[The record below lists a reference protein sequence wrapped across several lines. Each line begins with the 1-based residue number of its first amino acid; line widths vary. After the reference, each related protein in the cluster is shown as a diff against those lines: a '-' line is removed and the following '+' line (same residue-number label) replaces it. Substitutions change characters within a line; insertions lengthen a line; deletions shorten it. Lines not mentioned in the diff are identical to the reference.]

1 MAVAKKTKPEQG
13 NGKPALEIENVQ
25 AIAYARA
32 ELPEQGGVVVWRGR
46 HGVGKTTSVRCVA
59 ALNNTE
65 VRSSLVPRDGC
76 DHGTIRA
83 PGILVRIGRRN
94 TASGELE
101 MEMVDPECDPS
112 VLVEPKLK
120 GKTERDSLRLRMLV
134 RVGQVE
140 VTGEQW
146 GCHLADVVPERVE
159 EILAG
164 IDPRNPVGSA
174 EVVRARVHALAL
186 AAEQEAVRQTGRA
199 ETLAGQLAGVDLT
212 VPQDPEM
219 LQRAYEVALHQF
231 SRVEA
236 EAKQAREQAEAVE
249 AARKKLAGVQASLPD
264 VAAIKA
270 EIDAAEA
277 RRSVGQQE
285 VATIDLQIA
294 ELRRKREE
302 AIRGIDTAT
311 QASADASAR
320 MKTAKAQHFAVAELR
335 ATVEGGVVDGPSL
348 EVIEQARIAKEQAHA
363 AILAGQRAREG
374 QKTHADAEAARQAA
388 TASETRGKALRSLA
402 RSTDMVLE
410 EALRAAGFAGL
421 TWRDGRLYVES
432 DRGLDGHLELFDD
445 LSEGERYQTVFR
457 WYAEKLPP
465 SSFVPFSQ
473 EAWQGQL
480 DSARQEIAAMCRAH
494 KIWLWTGQIGDGDL
508 RAEVFGGD
516 VGAGVV
522 YPVGAEN

>member
-1 MAVAKKTKPEQG
+1 MAKKAKPEQG

-25 AIAYARA
+25 AIKYARA
-32 ELPEQGGVVVWRGR
+32 ELPEHGGVLVWRGR
-46 HGVGKTTSVRCVA
+46 HGVGKTTSIRCVS
-59 ALNNTE
+59 ALNNQE
-65 VRSSLVPRDGC
+65 VRSNLVPRDGC
-76 DHGTIRA
+76 EHGTIRA

-146 GCHLADVVPERVE
+146 GCHLADVVFDQVE
-159 EILAG
+159 SILAG
-164 IDPRNPVGSA
+164 LDPKNPVGSA
-174 EVVRARVHALAL
+174 EIVRARVHELAL
-186 AAEQEAVRQTGRA
+186 EAEQEATRQTGKA
-199 ETLAGQLAGVDLT
+199 DALAGQLAGVDLLAPSDSET
-212 VPQDPEM
+212 
-219 LQRAYEVALHQF
+219 LQRAYELALHQF

-236 EAKQAREQAEAVE
+236 EAQSAREQAETVE
-249 AARKKLAGVQASLPD
+249 QARQKLEGVTASLPNL
-264 VAAIKA
+264 AAIKA
-270 EIDAAEA
+270 EIDDAEA

-302 AIRGIDTAT
+302 AVRGVDVAT
-311 QASADASAR
+311 RASADATGR
-320 MKTAKAQHFAVAELR
+320 MRSAKAQHFAVAELR
-335 ATVEGGVVDGPSL
+335 ATVEGGVVDGPSP
-348 EVIEQARIAKEQAHA
+348 ETIEAARIAKEQAHA

-374 QKTHADAEAARQAA
+374 QKTHAAAEAARAA
-388 TASETRGKALRSLA
+388 AGESETRGKALRALA

-410 EALRAAGFAGL
+410 DALRAAGFAGL

-432 DRGLDGHLELFDD
+432 DRGIDGHLELFDD

-473 EAWQGQL
+473 EAWQGL
-480 DSARQEIAAMCRAH
+480 IDGARQEIAAMCRAH
-494 KIWLWTGQIGDGDL
+494 RIWLWTGEIGPGEL
-508 RAEVFGGD
+508 RAEVFGD
-516 VGAGVV
+516 NQAGVA
-522 YPVGAEN
+522 YPVGQEG